1 MSVKLDDQQQQ
12 ITELLA
18 QIAEKENSNSQSKTE
33 LALFQNNPNPF
44 SVDTEIK
51 MTLPETTAS
60 ARVIVYNL
68 EGKQLREVTV
78 KERGSAS
85 VKILANELGAGMDIY
100 ALIADGKVIDTKRM
114 ILTK

>member
-1 MSVKLDDQQQQ
+1 
-12 ITELLA
+12 
-18 QIAEKENSNSQSKTE
+18 
-33 LALFQNNPNPF
+33 
-44 SVDTEIK
+44 

-68 EGKQLREVTV
+68 EGKQLKEVTV

-85 VKILANELGAGMDIY
+85 VKIVANELGAGMYIY
-100 ALIADGKVIDTKRM
+100 ALIVDSKVVDTKRM